1 MAILASNNKPMILKR
16 TKRVKAMETSDAEIA
31 ELMVFADVV
40 NVMNKVLKAAR
51 VLAPHSRYHVVL
63 KKEFG

>member
-1 MAILASNNKPMILKR
+1 
-16 TKRVKAMETSDAEIA
+16 VEIA
-31 ELMVFADVV
+31 ELMAFADVV
-40 NVMNKVLKAAR
+40 NDMNKVLKAAR